1 MALFEANDVPC
12 APALTRGE
20 VIRHPQVVANEIII
34 EHAHHAAGVL
44 RQTRAPARFEGTPT
58 AIRRGA
64 PLLGEHSVE
73 ILRELGW
80 DLSLITELM
89 GQKIVQAP
97 VTQRAEV
104 A

>member
-20 VIRHPQVVANEIII
+20 VVNHPQVVANDIII
-34 EHAHHAAGVL
+34 EQAHHAAGIL
-44 RQTRAPARFEGTPT
+44 RQTRPPARFEGTPSEL
-58 AIRRGA
+58 RRGA

-73 ILRELGW
+73 ILKEIGWDSGLIREL
-80 DLSLITELM
+80 IA
-89 GQKIVQAP
+89 QKIVDAPQIEQA
-97 VTQRAEV
+97 AV